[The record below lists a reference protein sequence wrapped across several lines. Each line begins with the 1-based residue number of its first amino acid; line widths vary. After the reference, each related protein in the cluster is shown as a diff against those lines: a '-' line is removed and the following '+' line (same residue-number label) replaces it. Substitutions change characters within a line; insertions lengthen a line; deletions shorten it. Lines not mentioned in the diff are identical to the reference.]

1 MASQKLTTIQITEE
15 DARLFVE
22 FRKHHVQFK
31 KLLENGVFDFF
42 IGQKILHKDGL
53 TIKIIETRLIKR
65 F

>member
-1 MASQKLTTIQITEE
+1 MESQLTTISLTKE
-15 DARLFVE
+15 DAELFIE
-22 FRKHHVQFK
+22 FQKHHVQFK

-53 TIKIIETRLIKR
+53 IIKVIETRVIKR